1 MTNVLSTPKPRFR
14 IFPSPPKVHAYPI
27 PVNPTP
33 GLHCSHFCHQRLAE
47 PILNIRLTG
56 IILCIFSVFLLLLNV
71 NQTHPSCFS
80 SLFFC
85 FCIFLISRIIL
96 LIQFSKPSHI
106 TTNLPLKILSIQC
119 ISCMLL
125 CMQLHPL
132 TLLGKA

>member
-1 MTNVLSTPKPRFR
+1 MYYLHPNQDSEYFHHPQ
-14 IFPSPPKVHAYPI
+14 KVHAYPI

-33 GLHCSHFCHQRLAE
+33 GLHHSHLCHQRLAE

-71 NQTHPSCFS
+71 NQTHPNCFS

-85 FCIFLISRIIL
+85 FCIFLISRVIL

-125 CMQLHPL
+125 CMQLPPL